1 MERNILN
8 NNQPSFT
15 IKGGNGT
22 RKVTLKSIESA
33 DDASF
38 LTYDQSLVL
47 KVSKDG
53 EHVIKDF
60 ISHFP
65 INDPDAKIAEL
76 NQSFSDFNELIIAIH
91 AENELLSADI
101 NFNIILNYE
110 IEK

>member
-8 NNQPSFT
+8 NNQHSFT
-15 IKGGNGT
+15 IDGNKGQ
-22 RKVTLKSIESA
+22 RKVTIKSIESA

-47 KVSKDG
+47 KISKDG
-53 EHVIKDF
+53 EFVIKDF

-65 INDPDAKIAEL
+65 INDEEAKIAEV
-76 NQSFSDFNELIIAIH
+76 NQTFSDFNELILAVH

-101 NFNIILNYE
+101 NFNIIVNYE
-110 IEK
+110 LK

>member
-15 IKGGNGT
+15 INGENGK

-65 INDPDAKIAEL
+65 INDEEAKIAEL
-76 NQSFSDFNELIIAIH
+76 NQTFTDFNELIIAVH

-101 NFNIILNYE
+101 NYNIIMNFE
-110 IEK
+110 FDQ

>member
-1 MERNILN
+1 MERNVLN

-15 IKGGNGT
+15 IKRENG
-22 RKVTLKSIESA
+22 KSEVTIKSLESA

-47 KVSKDG
+47 TITKDG
-53 EHVIKDF
+53 EHVIKDY

-65 INDPDAKIAEL
+65 THDEEAKVAEID
-76 NQSFSDFNELIIAIH
+76 QSFSDFDELIIAVH

-101 NFNIILNYE
+101 NFNIIINYE
-110 IEK
+110 YKK